1 MDTSVPNLFFPNTT
15 LDIYQNATT
24 DINQLLV
31 ETLGQ
36 KRKDIVSA
44 VALTFVYSII
54 FLSGMVG
61 NICTCLVI
69 ARSHSMQTTTN
80 YYLFSLA
87 VSDLLLI
94 FFGLPPELYAI
105 WEAYPWRLGE
115 PFCYLRQTVLELTS
129 YASVLTITAFTVE
142 RYLAICHPLLA
153 HKITALSRA
162 VKIIITIWTVS
173 VGVALP
179 YAVHTRIYYGVV
191 IPGTDIPVPDS
202 LICSI
207 PQHFLSGFMYY
218 MFQVSTFL
226 FFIGPVTLIVILY
239 IMIGIALRRSP
250 LSRASSDEKRYS
262 SMHSSSSLPHQP
274 RRVVIRMLVAV
285 TAAFIICWAPFHTQ
299 RLMILYVSLWT
310 PHMLAVQSHIFY
322 ISGVLYFVSS
332 TVNPILYNVISKRY
346 RAAFKQIIF
355 PCCHG
360 SPQNTTSIAR
370 HSERFS
376 KSQAMVVLKNGH
388 DSLRV
393 VFRQDSINKTPN
405 MQSTPLNGR
414 GQDND
419 DEAPVI
425 HSSNSSEDSVGLP
438 STDQSPGRRA
448 DPRSVELESEDPA
461 GHYVIKNKAAGIE
474 FQFLTSSR
482 RTVEELRKAE
492 RPRNSYAHQVNGRAC
507 FKPDSVAFTKC
518 DPNHKSVVR

>member
-1 MDTSVPNLFFPNTT
+1 
-15 LDIYQNATT
+15 
-24 DINQLLV
+24 
-31 ETLGQ
+31 
-36 KRKDIVSA
+36 
-44 VALTFVYSII
+44 
-54 FLSGMVG
+54 
-61 NICTCLVI
+61 
-69 ARSHSMQTTTN
+69 
-80 YYLFSLA
+80 
-87 VSDLLLI
+87 
-94 FFGLPPELYAI
+94 
-105 WEAYPWRLGE
+105 
-115 PFCYLRQTVLELTS
+115 
-129 YASVLTITAFTVE
+129 
-142 RYLAICHPLLA
+142 
-153 HKITALSRA
+153 A

-346 RAAFKQIIF
+346 RAAFKQ
-355 PCCHG
+355 
-360 SPQNTTSIAR
+360 
-370 HSERFS
+370 
-376 KSQAMVVLKNGH
+376 
-388 DSLRV
+388 
-393 VFRQDSINKTPN
+393 
-405 MQSTPLNGR
+405 
-414 GQDND
+414 
-419 DEAPVI
+419 
-425 HSSNSSEDSVGLP
+425 
-438 STDQSPGRRA
+438 
-448 DPRSVELESEDPA
+448 
-461 GHYVIKNKAAGIE
+461 
-474 FQFLTSSR
+474 
-482 RTVEELRKAE
+482 
-492 RPRNSYAHQVNGRAC
+492 
-507 FKPDSVAFTKC
+507 
-518 DPNHKSVVR
+518 